1 MKNLYFKQLLV
12 LSNTQKSGNQFKFSE
27 RYNLIIADDNSV
39 GKSTLAKLLFWVFG
53 AEPELAKS
61 WKDTDSKALVMFE
74 VDGQEYTIIRD
85 KSIFYLKENKN
96 GMIQK
101 YTKVSGEFSEK
112 IADIVNFKVLLTGKS
127 EEEKPVVPPPA
138 YYFLPYYIDQ
148 IKGWS
153 KAWNGFNNLG
163 QFDNKQINNVIKYH
177 IGLLS
182 PKHFELEQEKYEK
195 TKEIKIL
202 KEEVEKIGYALN
214 VISDHVPQNAIAID
228 EQKFEIMANEIKK
241 ELLQLANDEEDYLKK
256 LSTAM
261 ADKAFLEHQKIT
273 AEKLMKELDAD
284 YKFSVENIENEKLE
298 CPLCG
303 TYHENSIVH
312 RASILVDKQQS
323 MSQLKS
329 INDNLETLNKKIE
342 TLKQKSIEIKDKINE
357 LNLKYS
363 VEQDT
368 TQINLNEVIQNFA
381 YKSINQNINETKKG
395 KLSTISDNEKDKK
408 AINKEQKKLI
418 IKEDIEKI
426 NSSFVELL
434 NVYIKILNAEG
445 INLSD
450 IKTPLDYNK
459 LTDGGAAENTR
470 GMLAYYLAIF
480 TLINIYGNEVQAPLI
495 IDTPNQQE
503 QSNNNYEKIID
514 LIMKK
519 TKKEEQIIICA
530 MNNEHLTEYAKE
542 ANIITL
548 DNNKLLNTSKYE
560 DIKKIF
566 DEIENEAD

>member
-12 LSNTQKSGNQFKFSE
+12 LSNTQESGNQFKFSK

-39 GKSTLAKLLFWVFG
+39 RKSTLAKLLFWVFG
-53 AEPELAKS
+53 AEPELDKT
-61 WKDTDSKALVMFE
+61 WTNTDSKILLDFE
-74 VDGQEYTIIRD
+74 IDEHEYTIIRD
-85 KSIFYLKENKN
+85 KNIFYLKDKN
-96 GMIQK
+96 GIQK
-101 YTKVSGEFSEK
+101 YTKVSGDFSEK
-112 IADIVNFKVLLTGKS
+112 IADIVNFKVLLTDRS

-138 YYFLPYYIDQ
+138 YYFLPFYIDQ
-148 IKGWS
+148 QKSWTE
-153 KAWNGFNNLG
+153 AWNGFNKLE
-163 QFDNKQINNVIKYH
+163 QFASWKQTIVKYH
-177 IGLLS
+177 IGLLT

-195 TKEIKIL
+195 IKDIKIL
-202 KEEVEKIGYALN
+202 KEEVEKIGYALS
-214 VISDHVPQNAIAID
+214 VISDHVPQNAIAIN
-228 EQKFEIMANEIKK
+228 EQKFEVMKNEIKT
-241 ELLQLANDEEDYLKK
+241 ELLQLANNEEDYLKK
-256 LSTAM
+256 LAIAM
-261 ADKAFLEHQKIT
+261 SDKAFLEHQKIT

-284 YKFSVENIENEKLE
+284 YKFSVENIENDQLE

-303 TYHENSIVH
+303 TYHENSIVN

-357 LNLKYS
+357 LNLKYG
-363 VEQDT
+363 VAQDT

-408 AINKEQKKLI
+408 DINKEQKKLI
-418 IKEDIEKI
+418 KKEDIEKI

-480 TLINIYGNEVQAPLI
+480 TLISIYGSEVQAPFV

-519 TKKEEQIIICA
+519 TEKEKQIIICA
-530 MNNEHLTEYAKE
+530 MNNKHLERYAE
-542 ANIITL
+542 SANLITL
-548 DNNKLLNTSKYE
+548 NNNKLLDTSKYE

-566 DEIENEAD
+566 DAIETEVE

>member
-12 LSNTQKSGNQFKFSE
+12 LSNTQKSGNQFKFSK
-27 RYNLIIADDNSV
+27 RYNLITANDNSV

-53 AEPELAKS
+53 AEPELDKT
-61 WKDTDSKALVMFE
+61 WTNTDSKILLDFE
-74 VDGQEYTIIRD
+74 IDEHEYTIIRD
-85 KSIFYLKENKN
+85 KNIFYLKDKN
-96 GMIQK
+96 GIQK
-101 YTKVSGEFSEK
+101 YTKVSGDFSEK
-112 IADIVNFKVLLTGKS
+112 IADIVNFKVLLTDRS

-138 YYFLPYYIDQ
+138 YYFLPFYIDQ
-148 IKGWS
+148 QKSWTE
-153 KAWNGFNNLG
+153 AWNGFNKLE
-163 QFDNKQINNVIKYH
+163 QFASWKQNIVKYH
-177 IGLLS
+177 IGLLT

-195 TKEIKIL
+195 IKDIKIL
-202 KEEVEKIGYALN
+202 KEEVEKIGYALS

-228 EQKFEIMANEIKK
+228 EQKFEVMKNEIKT
-241 ELLQLANDEEDYLKK
+241 ELLQLANNEEDYLKK
-256 LSTAM
+256 LAIAM
-261 ADKAFLEHQKIT
+261 SDKAFLEHQKIT

-303 TYHENSIVH
+303 TYHENSIVN

-329 INDNLETLNKKIE
+329 INDNLETLHKKIE

-408 AINKEQKKLI
+408 DINKEQKKLI
-418 IKEDIEKI
+418 KKEDIEKI

-445 INLSD
+445 INLS
-450 IKTPLDYNK
+450 L
-459 LTDGGAAENTR
+459 
-470 GMLAYYLAIF
+470 MLR
-480 TLINIYGNEVQAPLI
+480 
-495 IDTPNQQE
+495 
-503 QSNNNYEKIID
+503 
-514 LIMKK
+514 
-519 TKKEEQIIICA
+519 
-530 MNNEHLTEYAKE
+530 
-542 ANIITL
+542 
-548 DNNKLLNTSKYE
+548 
-560 DIKKIF
+560 
-566 DEIENEAD
+566 

>member
-12 LSNTQKSGNQFKFSE
+12 LSNTQKSGNQFKFSK
-27 RYNLIIADDNSV
+27 RYNLITADDNSV
-39 GKSTLAKLLFWVFG
+39 GKSTLAKLFFWVFG
-53 AEPELAKS
+53 AEPEFAKS
-61 WKDTDSKALVMFE
+61 WKDTDSKALVVFE

-85 KSIFYLKENKN
+85 KSIFYFKENN
-96 GMIQK
+96 SIQK
-101 YTKVSGEFSEK
+101 YTKVSGEFSK
-112 IADIVNFKVLLTGKS
+112 RIADIVDFKVLLMDKS

-138 YYFLPYYIDQ
+138 FYFLPFYIDQ
-148 IKGWS
+148 QKSWNE
-153 KAWNGFNNLG
+153 AWNGFDKLE
-163 QFDNKQINNVIKYH
+163 QFDKKQINNVIKYH
-177 IGLLS
+177 IGLLI
-182 PKHFELEQEKYEK
+182 PKHFELEQQKYEK
-195 TKEIKIL
+195 TKEIKRL

-214 VISDHVPQNAIAID
+214 VISDHVPQHAIAID
-228 EQKFEIMANEIKK
+228 EQKFEIMANEIKR

-261 ADKAFLEHQKIT
+261 AEKAFLEHQKIT

-303 TYHENSIVH
+303 IFHENSIVN

-342 TLKQKSIEIKDKINE
+342 TLKQKSTKIKDKINE

-363 VEQDT
+363 VEQDN
-368 TQINLNEVIQNFA
+368 TQINLNEIIQNFA
-381 YKSINQNINETKKG
+381 YKSINQNINETKKE
-395 KLSTISDNEKDKK
+395 KLSTISDNETDKK
-408 AINKEQKKLI
+408 AINKEQKDLI
-418 IKEDIEKI
+418 KKEYIEKI

-459 LTDGGAAENTR
+459 LTDGGAAENSR

-503 QSNNNYEKIID
+503 QSDNNYEKIID

-519 TKKEEQIIICA
+519 TEKEEQIIICA
-530 MNNEHLTEYAKE
+530 MNNQHLKKYAE
-542 ANIITL
+542 SANIIIL
-548 DNNKLLNTSKYE
+548 NNNKLLDTSKYE
-560 DIKKIF
+560 NIKKIF
-566 DEIENEAD
+566 DAIETEVE

>member
-12 LSNTQKSGNQFKFSE
+12 LSNTQKSGNQFKFSK
-27 RYNLIIADDNSV
+27 RYNLITANDNSV

-53 AEPELAKS
+53 AEPELDKT
-61 WKDTDSKALVMFE
+61 WTNTDSKILLDFE
-74 VDGQEYTIIRD
+74 IDEHEYTIIRD
-85 KSIFYLKENKN
+85 KNIFYLKDKN
-96 GMIQK
+96 GIQK
-101 YTKVSGEFSEK
+101 YTKVSGDFSEK
-112 IADIVNFKVLLTGKS
+112 IADIVNFKVLLTDRS

-138 YYFLPYYIDQ
+138 YYFLPFYIDQ
-148 IKGWS
+148 QKSWTE
-153 KAWNGFNNLG
+153 AWNGFNKLE
-163 QFDNKQINNVIKYH
+163 QFASWKQNIVKYH
-177 IGLLS
+177 IGLLT

-195 TKEIKIL
+195 IKDIKIL
-202 KEEVEKIGYALN
+202 KEEVEKIGYALS

-228 EQKFEIMANEIKK
+228 EQKFEVMKNEIKT
-241 ELLQLANDEEDYLKK
+241 ELLQLANNEEDYLKK
-256 LSTAM
+256 LAIAM
-261 ADKAFLEHQKIT
+261 SDKAFLEHQKIT

-303 TYHENSIVH
+303 TYHENSIVN

-329 INDNLETLNKKIE
+329 INDNLETLHKKIE

-408 AINKEQKKLI
+408 DINKEQKKLI
-418 IKEDIEKI
+418 KKEDIEKI

-450 IKTPLDYNK
+450 VKTPLDYNK

-480 TLINIYGNEVQAPLI
+480 TLIDIYGNEVKAPLI
-495 IDTPNQQE
+495 IDTPNQHE
-503 QSNNNYEKIID
+503 QATKNYEKIFN
-514 LIMKK
+514 LVMTK
-519 TKKEEQIIICA
+519 TDKDKQIIICA
-530 MNNEHLTEYAKE
+530 MNNEHLAEYANE

-548 DNNKLLNTSKYE
+548 DSNKLLDKSKYE
-560 DIKKIF
+560 KIKTIF
-566 DEIENEAD
+566 DEIEKEG

>member
-61 WKDTDSKALVMFE
+61 WRDTDSKALVVFE

-85 KSIFYLKENKN
+85 KSIYYLKENN
-96 GMIQK
+96 IIQK

-112 IADIVNFKVLLTGKS
+112 IANIVNFKVLLTGKG

-153 KAWNGFNNLG
+153 KAWNGFNKLT

-177 IGLLS
+177 IGLLT
-182 PKHFELEQEKYEK
+182 PKYFELEQEKYEK
-195 TKEIKIL
+195 TKDIKIL

-214 VISDHVPQNAIAID
+214 VISDHVPQNAITID
-228 EQKFEIMANEIKK
+228 KQKFEIMTNEIKK

-256 LSTAM
+256 LAIAM
-261 ADKAFLEHQKIT
+261 SDKAFLEHQKII
-273 AEKLMKELDAD
+273 AEKLMKELDED
-284 YKFSVENIENEKLE
+284 YKFSVENIQNETLE

-303 TYHENSIVH
+303 TFHENSIINK
-312 RASILVDKQQS
+312 ASILVDKQQS

-342 TLKQKSIEIKDKINE
+342 TLKQKSTDIKDKINE

-363 VEQDT
+363 VEQDDI
-368 TQINLNEVIQNFA
+368 QINLNEVIQNFA
-381 YKSINQNINETKKG
+381 YKSIDQNINETKKE
-395 KLSTISDNEKDKK
+395 KLSAISDNETDKK
-408 AINKEQKKLI
+408 AINKDQKDLI
-418 IKEDIEKI
+418 KKEDIEKI
-426 NSSFVELL
+426 NNSFIELM
-434 NVYIKILNAEG
+434 NTYIKILNAEG
-445 INLSD
+445 LNLSD

-459 LTDGGAAENTR
+459 LTDGGAAENSR

-503 QSNNNYEKIID
+503 QSNNNYEKIIN

-519 TKKEEQIIICA
+519 TEKEKQIIICA
-530 MNNEHLTEYAKE
+530 MNNQQLKEYAE
-542 ANIITL
+542 SSNIIKL
-548 DNNKLLNTSKYE
+548 NSSKLLDTSKYE

-566 DEIENEAD
+566 DVIETEVE

>member
-27 RYNLIIADDNSV
+27 RYNLITADDNSV

-61 WKDTDSKALVMFE
+61 WKDTDSKVLVIFE

-85 KSIFYLKENKN
+85 QSIYYFKENNK
-96 GMIQK
+96 IQK
-101 YTKVSGEFSEK
+101 YTKVTGEFSEK
-112 IADIVNFKVLLTGKS
+112 IAEIVNFKVLLTDKS

-138 YYFLPYYIDQ
+138 YYFLPFYIDQ

-153 KAWNGFNNLG
+153 KAWNGFDKLT
-163 QFDNKQINNVIKYH
+163 QFDKKQIDNIIKYH
-177 IGLLS
+177 IGLLI

-214 VISDHVPQNAIAID
+214 VISEHVPQNAIAID
-228 EQKFEIMANEIKK
+228 EQKFEIMTNEIKK
-241 ELLQLANDEEDYLKK
+241 ELLQLANDEEDHLKK
-256 LSTAM
+256 LAIAM
-261 ADKAFLEHQKIT
+261 SDKAFLEHQKIT
-273 AEKLMKELDAD
+273 AEKLMKELDED
-284 YKFSVENIENEKLE
+284 YKFSVENIENETLE

-303 TYHENSIVH
+303 TFHENSIVN

-329 INDNLETLNKKIE
+329 INDNLETLNEKIK
-342 TLKQKSIEIKDKINE
+342 TLKHKSILIKDKIKE

-363 VEQDT
+363 VEQDNIE
-368 TQINLNEVIQNFA
+368 INLNEVIQNFA
-381 YKSINQNINETKKG
+381 YKSINQNINETKKE
-395 KLSTISDNEKDKK
+395 KLSTISDKEQDKK
-408 AINKEQKKLI
+408 AINKDQKDLI
-418 IKEDIEKI
+418 KKEDIEKI

-450 IKTPLDYNK
+450 IKTPLDYSK
-459 LTDGGAAENTR
+459 LTDGGAAENSR

-519 TKKEEQIIICA
+519 TEKEEQIIICA
-530 MNNEHLTEYAKE
+530 MNNQQLEKYAKE
-542 ANIITL
+542 ATIIKL
-548 DNNKLLNTSKYE
+548 DSNKLLDTSKYE
-560 DIKKIF
+560 SIKKIF
-566 DEIENEAD
+566 DVIEAEVD